1 MAPDGIVITPEM
13 LDGVSSFQMSGQRDK
28 RARHRPGTSALPAAG
43 PGVGTLA
50 VGPSDSGING
60 LAAIAAHFRRFGT
73 NLCVCLYPA
82 SRSEASCVVRKHSKP
97 SRPRQ
102 HN

>member
-50 VGPSDSGING
+50 VGPSDSGINVAS
-60 LAAIAAHFRRFGT
+60 LAFSGHLILWYFRLLFGW
-73 NLCVCLYPA
+73 
-82 SRSEASCVVRKHSKP
+82 
-97 SRPRQ
+97 
-102 HN
+102 